1 MKTFW
6 QVEFRDL
13 RGGIVRYNW
22 KFATRPDAER
32 FMASQ
37 RKPNMSAVEIV
48 PDDPRPDPEPEP
60 IDRDPADEAQSIEGD
75 DSKDALHAKAELTRA
90 RKIAALQKARA
101 AKAAKRA
108 PMVPVDHSAA

>member
-1 MKTFW
+1 MKTYW
-6 QVEFRDL
+6 QVEFQDF
-13 RGGIVRYNW
+13 RGGTIRYNF
-22 KFATRPDAER
+22 KFPTRPDAER
-32 FMASQ
+32 FMAGQ

-60 IDRDPADEAQSIEGD
+60 IDRDPGDEAASIEGD
-75 DSKDALHAKAELTRA
+75 DSKDALHTKAELTKA

-108 PMVPVDHSAA
+108 SMVPVEHSAA